1 MFLLICIIISFLDKI
16 LREINYFL
24 LNIYKACNFFCI
36 LYSHAPFNFILYSH
50 HNDKCKFSGGK
61 KMVVQWKILSLFREV
76 SGVSIIAIIN
86 NCYCQIFPYINY
98 LINLVLILL
107 YSHDTLNKGQHKM
120 ANIVMRAKSF
130 LKNDQLLSL
139 YILLASFLQ
148 EDLSSTSLIMV
159 YIILTVS

>member
-1 MFLLICIIISFLDKI
+1 M
-16 LREINYFL
+16 
-24 LNIYKACNFFCI
+24 
-36 LYSHAPFNFILYSH
+36 
-50 HNDKCKFSGGK
+50 
-61 KMVVQWKILSLFREV
+61 
-76 SGVSIIAIIN
+76 SIIAIIN

-130 LKNDQLLSL
+130 LKNDQILSL